1 MNLDFDIKN
10 NILIVSVN
18 GEIDHHTSEEI
29 RGEIEDK
36 FYRMNAKNLIF
47 DFSKTSFMDS
57 SGIGMIIGRYK
68 YVKNFGGRVCV
79 ARVNEKFDRIFKMSG
94 LYKIINGYETI
105 DEAIDGILGV
115 VK

>member
-1 MNLDFDIKN
+1 M
-10 NILIVSVN
+10 
-18 GEIDHHTSEEI
+18 
-29 RGEIEDK
+29 
-36 FYRMNAKNLIF
+36 
-47 DFSKTSFMDS
+47 
-57 SGIGMIIGRYK
+57 
-68 YVKNFGGRVCV
+68 CV

>member
-47 DFSKTSFMDS
+47 DF
-57 SGIGMIIGRYK
+57 
-68 YVKNFGGRVCV
+68 
-79 ARVNEKFDRIFKMSG
+79 
-94 LYKIINGYETI
+94 
-105 DEAIDGILGV
+105 
-115 VK
+115 